1 MPVALPRPIGA
12 GARLA
17 SGRSALGVSRLAD
30 RSCRRENTLV
40 DSACLSDQAGPLE
53 IGFRD
58 KSYDFAQQALQAGD
72 GLYPAHANIVPTRL
86 QRRESWM
93 SHVRE
98 GRAADRHGCPARV
111 TAARADGSWRW
122 VETLHSIAGDNRLC
136 ACVMTGTG
144 LNVLSFLFLGF
155 FLGMR
160 HATDADHVV
169 AIATIVSRERS
180 MAGSALIGAAWGV
193 GHTMTVMAVGAAI
206 IVFGVV
212 IPPRLGLSMEFAVGI
227 MLVLLGILTLTGMGR
242 TVGAAHAHAGVPAGG
257 HPLDLHDHLHAHGDY
272 VHRHPHGDGPDAH
285 GHAEEHTPLA
295 RLDRSGLGRIA
306 FHKWLRPFAVGLVH
320 GLAGSAAA
328 ALMVL
333 SIIREPVAALGYL
346 LLFGLGTIVG
356 MMLITLMLS
365 APFAFTA
372 VNLPKFNWRLRVASG
387 LISFV
392 FGVILIYGIGF
403 AEGGLFTDAPTWDPR
418 WLCQTTD
425 SPCPWLWGRS

>member
-1 MPVALPRPIGA
+1 
-12 GARLA
+12 
-17 SGRSALGVSRLAD
+17 
-30 RSCRRENTLV
+30 
-40 DSACLSDQAGPLE
+40 
-53 IGFRD
+53 
-58 KSYDFAQQALQAGD
+58 
-72 GLYPAHANIVPTRL
+72 
-86 QRRESWM
+86 
-93 SHVRE
+93 
-98 GRAADRHGCPARV
+98 
-111 TAARADGSWRW
+111 
-122 VETLHSIAGDNRLC
+122 
-136 ACVMTGTG
+136 MTGTA
-144 LNVLSFLFLGF
+144 LNVVSFLFLGF

-180 MAGSALIGAAWGV
+180 MAGSALIGVAWGI

-212 IPPRLGLSMEFAVGI
+212 IPPKLGLSMEFAVGI

-242 TVGAAHAHAGVPAGG
+242 SVGAAHAHANIPRG
-257 HPLDLHDHLHAHGDY
+257 HAHDLHDHLHAHGDY
-272 VHRHPHGDGPDAH
+272 VHMHPHGHDPDAH
-285 GHAEEHTPLA
+285 GHAEDQTPLA
-295 RLDRSGLGRIA
+295 RLDSSAFGRMA
-306 FHKWLRPFAVGLVH
+306 FYQWLRPFVVGLVH

-346 LLFGLGTIVG
+346 LLFGLGTVVG
-356 MMLITLMLS
+356 MMLITLILS

-403 AEGGLFTDAPTWDPR
+403 AEGGLFADAPSWEPR
-418 WLCQTTD
+418 
-425 SPCPWLWGRS
+425 

>member
-1 MPVALPRPIGA
+1 M
-12 GARLA
+12 
-17 SGRSALGVSRLAD
+17 
-30 RSCRRENTLV
+30 
-40 DSACLSDQAGPLE
+40 
-53 IGFRD
+53 
-58 KSYDFAQQALQAGD
+58 
-72 GLYPAHANIVPTRL
+72 
-86 QRRESWM
+86 
-93 SHVRE
+93 
-98 GRAADRHGCPARV
+98 
-111 TAARADGSWRW
+111 
-122 VETLHSIAGDNRLC
+122 AGDNPLG
-136 ACVMTGTG
+136 ASVMTGIG

-227 MLVLLGILTLTGMGR
+227 MLVVLGILTLTGMGR
-242 TVGAAHAHAGVPAGG
+242 TIGVAHTHGVPGG
-257 HPLDLHDHLHAHGDY
+257 NPLDLQGHLHAHGDY
-272 VHRHPHGDGPDAH
+272 LHQHPHGDGPSEH

-306 FHKWLRPFAVGLVH
+306 FYEWLRPFVVGLVH

-333 SIIREPVAALGYL
+333 SIIREPAAALGYL

-356 MMLITLMLS
+356 MMLITLILS

-392 FGVILIYGIGF
+392 FGLVLIYGIGF
-403 AEGGLFTDAPTWDPR
+403 AEGGLFTDAPRWDPR
-418 WLCQTTD
+418 
-425 SPCPWLWGRS
+425 

>member
-1 MPVALPRPIGA
+1 
-12 GARLA
+12 
-17 SGRSALGVSRLAD
+17 
-30 RSCRRENTLV
+30 
-40 DSACLSDQAGPLE
+40 
-53 IGFRD
+53 
-58 KSYDFAQQALQAGD
+58 
-72 GLYPAHANIVPTRL
+72 
-86 QRRESWM
+86 
-93 SHVRE
+93 
-98 GRAADRHGCPARV
+98 
-111 TAARADGSWRW
+111 
-122 VETLHSIAGDNRLC
+122 
-136 ACVMTGTG
+136 MTGTA
-144 LNVLSFLFLGF
+144 LNVVSFLFLGF

-180 MAGSALIGAAWGV
+180 LAGSALIGAAWGV
-193 GHTMTVMAVGAAI
+193 GHTITVMAVGAAI

-212 IPPRLGLSMEFAVGI
+212 IPPKLGLSMEFAVGI

-242 TVGAAHAHAGVPAGG
+242 AVGAAHAHAHAAVPRG
-257 HPLDLHDHLHAHGDY
+257 HALDLHDHLHAHGDY
-272 VHRHPHGDGPDAH
+272 MHRHPHGHDPAAH

-306 FHKWLRPFAVGLVH
+306 FYQWLRPFAVGLVH
-320 GLAGSAAA
+320 GLAGSAAV

-356 MMLITLMLS
+356 MMLITLILS

-387 LISFV
+387 LVSFV
-392 FGVILIYGIGF
+392 FGVVLIYGIGF

-418 WLCQTTD
+418 
-425 SPCPWLWGRS
+425 

>member
-1 MPVALPRPIGA
+1 
-12 GARLA
+12 
-17 SGRSALGVSRLAD
+17 
-30 RSCRRENTLV
+30 
-40 DSACLSDQAGPLE
+40 
-53 IGFRD
+53 
-58 KSYDFAQQALQAGD
+58 
-72 GLYPAHANIVPTRL
+72 
-86 QRRESWM
+86 
-93 SHVRE
+93 
-98 GRAADRHGCPARV
+98 
-111 TAARADGSWRW
+111 
-122 VETLHSIAGDNRLC
+122 
-136 ACVMTGTG
+136 MTGTA
-144 LNVLSFLFLGF
+144 LNVVSFLFLGF

-180 MAGSALIGAAWGV
+180 VAGSALIGAAWGV
-193 GHTMTVMAVGAAI
+193 GHTITVMAVGAAI

-212 IPPRLGLSMEFAVGI
+212 IPPKLGLSMEFAVGI

-242 TVGAAHAHAGVPAGG
+242 AVGAAHAHAHAAVPGG
-257 HPLDLHDHLHAHGDY
+257 RALDLHDHLHAHGDY
-272 VHRHPHGDGPDAH
+272 VHRHPHGHDPAAH

-306 FHKWLRPFAVGLVH
+306 FYQWLRPFAVGLVH

-356 MMLITLMLS
+356 MMLITLILS

-387 LISFV
+387 LVSFV
-392 FGVILIYGIGF
+392 FGVVLIYGIGF

-418 WLCQTTD
+418 
-425 SPCPWLWGRS
+425 

>member
-1 MPVALPRPIGA
+1 
-12 GARLA
+12 
-17 SGRSALGVSRLAD
+17 
-30 RSCRRENTLV
+30 
-40 DSACLSDQAGPLE
+40 
-53 IGFRD
+53 
-58 KSYDFAQQALQAGD
+58 
-72 GLYPAHANIVPTRL
+72 
-86 QRRESWM
+86 
-93 SHVRE
+93 
-98 GRAADRHGCPARV
+98 
-111 TAARADGSWRW
+111 
-122 VETLHSIAGDNRLC
+122 
-136 ACVMTGTG
+136 MTGIG
-144 LNVLSFLFLGF
+144 LNVLSFLLLGF

-180 MAGSALIGAAWGV
+180 MVGSALIGAAWGV

-242 TVGAAHAHAGVPAGG
+242 TIGVAHTHGVPGG
-257 HPLDLHDHLHAHGDY
+257 NPLDLQGHLHAHGDY
-272 VHRHPHGDGPDAH
+272 LHQHPHGDGPSEH

-306 FHKWLRPFAVGLVH
+306 FYEWLRPFVVGLVH

-333 SIIREPVAALGYL
+333 SIIREPAAALGYL

-356 MMLITLMLS
+356 MMLITLILS

-392 FGVILIYGIGF
+392 FGLVLIYGIGF
-403 AEGGLFTDAPTWDPR
+403 AEGGLFTDAPRWDPR
-418 WLCQTTD
+418 
-425 SPCPWLWGRS
+425 